1 MKKSWEIFKEGIWWL
16 LLGYVLIIPFYKI
29 FSSSFS
35 SFRWTVIFLLTALIL
50 WEGIKGKLSNFP
62 LLLPMAAF
70 VGAIILSLW
79 HSVDPSMGVKYL
91 KKDIFQMLVVFYG
104 SYLLMS
110 ERLSRIKSMVWTI
123 LLSSFL
129 VLVTGLIHP
138 RFKHGRFSATF
149 QSPTKYGK
157 FLDLVLPLAWSFLW
171 LPIKWWTVLAVLLA
185 AAETAAL
192 VFTATR
198 SSMLAIPTMVG
209 IQGICLGKK
218 KRLAIAALLMLLVMV
233 VVFLGGGKK
242 ARTAFARFQGFS
254 MAVVEKKEDMDTSL
268 ETRLE
273 IYRTAWALIKERPI
287 FGWGYGRKIER
298 SIVKKLGMDWYVK
311 RGVYPFTFHTHS
323 TILEVWLQCGLIG
336 LLAYLWLMG
345 AFWYKA
351 LKGWRG
357 VRQLGEEYFVLY
369 LGFLGG
375 LGALSLHS
383 LITSILQ
390 LRHELLMMVFMASV
404 MALVTRGKDEESQ
417 QEP

>member
-16 LLGYVLIIPFYKI
+16 LLAYVLIIPFYKI

-35 SFRWTVIFLLTALIL
+35 SFRWTVVFLLTALVV
-50 WEGIKGKLSNFP
+50 WEAIKGRLSNFP

-70 VGAIILSLW
+70 VGAILLSFW

-91 KKDIFQMLVVFYG
+91 KKDIFQMLAIFYG

-110 ERLSRIKSMVWTI
+110 KRLGRIKSMVWTI
-123 LLSSFL
+123 LLSSLL
-129 VLVTGLIHP
+129 VLVAGLIHP
-138 RFKHGRFSATF
+138 RFKHGRYSATF

-157 FLDLVLPLAWSFLW
+157 FLDLVLPLAWSSLW
-171 LPIKWWTVLAVLLA
+171 LPIKWWTTLAVLLA

-209 IQGICLGKK
+209 LQGIFIGHWRK
-218 KRLAIAALLMLLVMV
+218 LAVAVLLILLIMTGA
-233 VVFLGGGKK
+233 FIGGGKK
-242 ARTAFARFQGFS
+242 ARRILYRFKGFS
-254 MAVVEKKEDMDTSL
+254 MAVVEKRKYMDASL

-273 IYRTAWALIKERPI
+273 IYRTAWALIKERPV

-345 AFWYKA
+345 AFWCNA

-357 VRQLGEEYFVLY
+357 VRQLGEEYFALY

-404 MALVTRGKDEESQ
+404 MALVTRGKDEKSP